1 MATKKTD
8 RPIGRPKKPIMP
20 FSVRRARGRPEL
32 DFDHDND
39 RYFGAIVWATQAA
52 NRISLTRAARIVAA
66 IQCGNEITGNEI
78 DCRED
83 RKTVQKILSSC
94 PDGKIAQAFGPR
106 ETHAD
111 GLFVNTRPSQSP
123 WRALPA
129 CGSAARPG
137 KPGSTGASPPKWSPP
152 THDPRPEPG
161 EKCTVAINEQETSAA
176 LFASWKLWAEAS
188 GVIVGTQTSLVQTIK
203 GKLGDKVTEN
213 KHVRDM
219 AGLKRGLNG
228 ISVNHQSDSYKDY

>member
-1 MATKKTD
+1 MSTKKTD

-111 GLFVNTRPSQSP
+111 GSFVNTRPD
-123 WRALPA
+123 W
-129 CGSAARPG
+129 PG
-137 KPGSTGASPPKWSPP
+137 GNTF
-152 THDPRPEPG
+152 
-161 EKCTVAINEQETSAA
+161 Q
-176 LFASWKLWAEAS
+176 
-188 GVIVGTQTSLVQTIK
+188 
-203 GKLGDKVTEN
+203 
-213 KHVRDM
+213 
-219 AGLKRGLNG
+219 KRGRYLEDKIRSWLKKPSSKRWLLTMGAAFDAIFAGYPETAIKIAG
-228 ISVNHQSDSYKDY
+228 IIGEEKIFLP